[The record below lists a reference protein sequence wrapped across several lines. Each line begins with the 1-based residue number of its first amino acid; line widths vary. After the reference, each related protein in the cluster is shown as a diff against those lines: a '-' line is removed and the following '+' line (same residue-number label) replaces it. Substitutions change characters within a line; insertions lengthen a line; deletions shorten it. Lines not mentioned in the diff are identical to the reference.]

1 MQNLRL
7 RQAAA
12 LAVTMFAGL
21 AFTSGALAADAP
33 VALDTAPQSD
43 AMRNSVVTVDTLVKN
58 ENQQALARSMEQS
71 VASGLIQAAKP
82 AAPSGPPAGQIF
94 VLSIFGIGND
104 LRSHLGYNGDSYE
117 GVRVG
122 SRIGSC
128 VISEI
133 TASKVVLKPSR
144 KGIPAATC
152 PTGKWTGV
160 SLFPATPS
168 LAPPAGNGRPG
179 GNALP
184 SPAIPTPFSSTS
196 APSRPLQA
204 APSGPAP
211 LKVSQPTI
219 QLIPGGPVAPGQT
232 AVPLVPRQLEA
243 VQDERLQQP
252 AAANTN

>member
-1 MQNLRL
+1 MKNLRL
-7 RQAAA
+7 RQATA
-12 LAVTMFAGL
+12 LAVTVLAGL
-21 AFTSGALAADAP
+21 ALTSGALAADVSA
-33 VALDTAPQSD
+33 ALDSAPQSE

-71 VASGLIQAAKP
+71 VASGLIQPAKP

-94 VLSIFGIGND
+94 ILSIFGIGND
-104 LRSHLGYNGDSYE
+104 LRAHMSFNGEGYE
-117 GVRVG
+117 RVRVG
-122 SRIGSC
+122 ARMGSC

-133 TASKVVLKPSR
+133 TGNKVVLKPSR
-144 KGIPAATC
+144 KGVPPATC

-160 SLFPATPS
+160 NYFQPAPG
-168 LAPPAGNGRPG
+168 LASPAESGRPG
-179 GNALP
+179 GAALA

-196 APSRPLQA
+196 TPSRPLQ
-204 APSGPAP
+204 PVSSGPAP

-232 AVPLVPRQLEA
+232 AVPLIPPQLEA

-252 AAANTN
+252 AAAN

>member
-1 MQNLRL
+1 MHNLRL

-12 LAVTMFAGL
+12 LAVSMLAGL
-21 AFTSGALAADAP
+21 AFTSGALAADVP
-33 VALDTAPQSD
+33 VALDSAPQSD

-71 VASGLIQAAKP
+71 VASGLIQPAKT
-82 AAPSGPPAGQIF
+82 AAPSGPAPGQIF
-94 VLSIFGIGND
+94 VLSIFGIGSD

-117 GVRVG
+117 GVHVG

-128 VISEI
+128 VISQI
-133 TASKVVLKPSR
+133 TSNKVVLKPAR
-144 KGIPAATC
+144 KGIPTATC

-160 SLFPATPS
+160 SLFPPTPTIAMP
-168 LAPPAGNGRPG
+168 LGTGRPG
-179 GNALP
+179 GAALP
-184 SPAIPTPFSSTS
+184 SPAIPTPFSSVGG
-196 APSRPLQA
+196 PSRPLQA

-219 QLIPGGPVAPGQT
+219 QLIPGGPVATGQT
-232 AVPLVPRQLEA
+232 AVPLIPRQLEA

-252 AAANTN
+252 AAAN